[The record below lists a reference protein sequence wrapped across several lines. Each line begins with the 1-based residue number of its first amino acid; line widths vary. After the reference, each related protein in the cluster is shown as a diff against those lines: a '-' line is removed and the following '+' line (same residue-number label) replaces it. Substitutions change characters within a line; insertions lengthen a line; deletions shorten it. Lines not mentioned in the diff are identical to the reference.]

1 MSALDKVQGFLEQKL
16 APIAGKIGEQRHI
29 SAMKN
34 GLMATLPL
42 TILGGFTL
50 IVSTPPVNPAVIQ
63 PTNAFNKFLL
73 AWKAWSVSNSFALN
87 IPYNMTMGLL
97 GLFTVMA
104 VAYFLLQKYKM
115 NVIGGVI
122 TAVVTFLCVAAPA
135 TAVNKETPGALYLST
150 GYLDAKGMFTGIII
164 AFLTVEITKFFM
176 DKNIK
181 IRLPEQVP
189 PMVSAPFEALI
200 PLVVNVLFFTTINN
214 LLIGD
219 FDMNIPQLVLKA
231 FAPLVSA
238 SDSLPALLLIMFLV
252 NILWFFGIH
261 GGNVVNAVVVPFA
274 TINLA
279 ENADA
284 IAKGLEP
291 THILSGGFITLWGN
305 LGGSGAAIGLVVA
318 MLIVAKSAHLR
329 SVGRLGIIPDI
340 FGISEPL
347 VFSTPIILNPF
358 ILIPLIIVPLINTV
372 IVYFALTLNIVGKT
386 YISIPFTTPGPIQAF
401 LATMDWKAPILWIML
416 MVMDVLIYIPFV
428 KAYDKTLVES
438 ENQSIEA

>member
-135 TAVNKETPGALYLST
+135 TAVNKETPAALYLST

-200 PLVVNVLFFTTINN
+200 PLIVNVLLFTTINN
-214 LLIGD
+214 LLIGA
-219 FDMNIPQLVLKA
+219 FGMNMPQLVLKS

-238 SDSLPALLLIMFLV
+238 SDSLPALLIIVFLI

-261 GGNVVNAVVVPFA
+261 GSNVVNAVVTPFA
-274 TINLA
+274 TMNLA

-291 THILSGGFITLWGN
+291 THTLAGGFVITWAN
-305 LGGSGAAIGLVVA
+305 IGGSGAALGLVIA
-318 MLIVAKSAHLR
+318 MLIVTKSAHLR
-329 SVGRLGIIPDI
+329 SVGKLGIIPDM
-340 FGISEPL
+340 FNISEPL
-347 VFSTPIILNPF
+347 VFSTPLILNPF
-358 ILIPLIIVPLINTV
+358 MLIPLIGAPIINV
-372 IVYFALTLNIVGKT
+372 IIVYIAMTMNLVGKT
-386 YISIPFTTPGPIQAF
+386 YINLPFTTPGPIQAF
-401 LATMDWKAPILWIML
+401 LATMDWRAPILWAIL
-416 MVMDVLIYIPFV
+416 VVIDVFIYIPFV

-438 ENQSIEA
+438 EKLEA